1 MEEIRDCKNRLICM
15 GDARTGS
22 IQALYKGLRM
32 ETQLSLGQQLIIER
46 QMTKTTITRVN
57 DAAFR
62 VESFD
67 CAEIGA

>member
-1 MEEIRDCKNRLICM
+1 
-15 GDARTGS
+15 
-22 IQALYKGLRM
+22 M